1 MNYREIKAWEDFAT
15 KEIEDAISDMEDS
28 LQEKAQQKWKGQKIK
43 FHDPFTYPSSCGE
56 SFKEIE
62 APVERVRVSYY
73 TGRDSGCYLD
83 IVFMVLVRNPNNG
96 RMDEIEIRHPI
107 FD

>member
-1 MNYREIKAWEDFAT
+1 MDYREIKAWQDFAT
-15 KEIEDAISDMEDS
+15 KAIEDAISDMEDS

-43 FHDPFTYPSSCGE
+43 FHNPFTYPSAYGE